1 MLSERIDKT
10 VRNIPDFPK
19 PGIQFKDITPLLTD
33 PELFE
38 LIIADFASKC
48 SQLAEINGVTIDRIM
63 GIESR
68 GFIFGAPLAV
78 ALGVPFVLAR
88 KPNKLPYE
96 HISQEYEL
104 EYGTATLQLHTDAIE
119 QGDTVVIV
127 DDLLATG
134 GTAERRNTLSG
145 LVVLLACAF
154 VIGSL
159 LQSQRLNSIAS
170 TLSLSWCIELTDP
183 VSGQAQWIFS

>member
-1 MLSERIDKT
+1 MLAERIDKT

-38 LIIADFASKC
+38 LIIADLASKC
-48 SQLAEINGVTIDRIM
+48 TQLAEQNGVTVDRIM
-63 GIESR
+63 GVESR

-96 HISQEYEL
+96 HISQEYSL
-104 EYGTATLQLHTDAIE
+104 EYGTATLQLHTDAVE
-119 QGDTVVIV
+119 QGESVVIV

-134 GTAERRNTLSG
+134 GTAEAACQ
-145 LVVLLACAF
+145 LVKRLGGTVLACAF
-154 VIGSL
+154 VIELSF
-159 LQSQRLNSIAS
+159 LQGSQRLSEHTNNVISQ
-170 TLSLSWCIELTDP
+170 L
-183 VSGQAQWIFS
+183 VY